1 MLDLGNIALTNK
13 GTLLKEVIVRTG
25 SAIRI
30 KGDTTEF
37 TADSF
42 VVKDGGTVEDLLKK
56 FPGFSVNR

>member
-1 MLDLGNIALTNK
+1 MQAI
-13 GTLLKEVIVRTG
+13 IIRQ

-42 VVKDGGTVEDLLKK
+42 HVKPNATVEDLLKEL
-56 FPGFSVNR
+56 PGVQVDKDGKITAQGQTSSKDS